1 MTKMSEPLLLQPRKR
16 PEFKG
21 GTWIAQFLHRML
33 VLTSSLA
40 LTGCLAFDKVEL
52 PEIPD
57 YPPSVVDDVRTPYP
71 SSGIIELDFSDNNT
85 DSLVLMVVLRD
96 ANLSQ
101 PLTYRVFVDG
111 TASESNMRVWETAE
125 ATGEYDR
132 PVTVSV
138 PSVPYLRPGDTG
150 GSCHRVELIV
160 TGAFAD
166 TGVDQRIPRRTNDF
180 ASLVWWVRSSGSVV
194 TPIDLT
200 TCPAMLVPVQ
210 RDPT

>member
-57 YPPSVVDDVRTPYP
+57 YPPSVVDHVDTPHP

-85 DSLVLMVVLRD
+85 DPLVLMVVLRD

-111 TASESNMRVWETAE
+111 TPNDSNMVVYETVA

-138 PSVPYLRPGDTG
+138 PSVPSLNPRG
-150 GSCHRVELIV
+150 CHRVELIV
-160 TGAFAD
+160 SGAFAN
-166 TGVDQRIPRRTNDF
+166 TGVDQRIPARTNDF
-180 ASLVWWVRSSGSVV
+180 ASLVWWVRSSDDVI
-194 TPIDLT
+194 TPIDLQS
-200 TCPAMLVPVQ
+200 CPAMLVPVQ
-210 RDPT
+210 RNPT